1 MGSNSHQPGFLRT
14 FQDLDPVA
22 KALSLGLATISL
34 GTMIWLASD
43 FLGRNRTHRLVLA
56 AGSETGESYV
66 LAKAIEQ
73 VVEAQVPKVQID
85 VETSAGTSEN
95 LQRLE
100 AGQADLITAQA
111 DIPAGKNARTVA
123 TLYSDSFQLVVQKD
137 ANIQQFTDLKGKRIG
152 LPSKGGQYDS
162 FILVA
167 QHFGLGPQDFTFVG
181 DTDRASEVAFQQK
194 KVDAIFRVRAIG
206 NAQVAELVRNY
217 NGKLIPITQAEAMR
231 VQHPAFETT
240 SIPKGAYKGHDPVV
254 PAEDLATVAVQR
266 LLIANQRV
274 DPEVMRQI
282 TEVLNERRRELKSAI
297 PDTAGNTAPLVTNIR
312 RPDLTGGTGI
322 PLHPGAL
329 AYYDRDKPSF
339 IQENADYLALI
350 LTVGLLGG
358 SWLWELKRWIDRRRK
373 NLADDYIERAVALMN
388 SCREAKIT
396 PQEALKQLDVL
407 FENVASELVK
417 ESISQESFRTF
428 NEAYKTVRE
437 VIGRKGKSLAN
448 GAIAP
453 DRLMD
458 PVTPQRSQ

>member
-1 MGSNSHQPGFLRT
+1 MGSNSHQPGFLKA
-14 FQDLDPVA
+14 FQDLDPVT

-34 GTMIWLASD
+34 GTIIWLASD

-73 VVEAQVPKVQID
+73 VVEAQVPNVQIE
-85 VETSAGTSEN
+85 VQSSGGTSDN

-123 TLYSDSFQLVVQKD
+123 TLYSDSFQLVAQKD

-152 LPSKGGQYDS
+152 LSNKGGQYDS

-167 QHFGLGPQDFTFVG
+167 QHFGLSPQDFTFVG

-194 KVDAIFRVRAIG
+194 KVDAVFRVRAIG

-240 SIPKGAYKGHDPVV
+240 SIPKGAYKGHEPVV

-266 LLIANQRV
+266 LLLAHQRV
-274 DPEVMRQI
+274 DPEVLRHI
-282 TEVLNERRRELKSAI
+282 AEVLNERRRELKSAI

-373 NLADDYIERAVALMN
+373 NLADDYIERAITLMN
-388 SCREAKIT
+388 NCQQTTIT
-396 PQEALKQLDVL
+396 PQEALKQLDIL
-407 FENVASELVK
+407 FENVASELIK

-437 VIGRKGKSLAN
+437 VISRKSKSLAN
-448 GAIAP
+448 KEVAP
-453 DRLMD
+453 DKLN
-458 PVTPQRSQ
+458 PVSPQRTQ